1 MKRTRAP
8 INFLAAAAAALALVA
23 FGGGCAGYRVGSMLP
38 KNIKTV
44 YVPTFENK
52 TDEPLIEGQVT
63 SAVISQ
69 IQRDGSLKVV
79 SREQA
84 DSILKVCLNR
94 FILTPIGYSKASQSQ
109 PNEYRIV
116 LSASYVLTDARTGKV
131 LSEHARAEGE
141 SLAPVLGDLSS
152 SKRAALP
159 EASRTLALDI
169 VNKLVETWM

>member
-8 INFLAAAAAALALVA
+8 SNVLAAVAAALVLVA

-38 KNIKTV
+38 PDIKTV

-52 TDEPLIEGQVT
+52 TDEPLIEGRVT
-63 SAVISQ
+63 AAVITQ
-69 IQRDGSLKVV
+69 LQRDGSLKVV
-79 SREQA
+79 AREQA
-84 DSILKVCLNR
+84 DAILKVVLER
-94 FILTPIGYSKASQSQ
+94 FILTPVGYDKTSRSR

-116 LSASYVLTDARTGKV
+116 LSASYVLTSTKTGKV
-131 LSEHARAEGE
+131 VSEHARVEGE

-159 EASRTLALDI
+159 EASRTLAIDI
-169 VNKLVETWM
+169 VDKLVETWQ